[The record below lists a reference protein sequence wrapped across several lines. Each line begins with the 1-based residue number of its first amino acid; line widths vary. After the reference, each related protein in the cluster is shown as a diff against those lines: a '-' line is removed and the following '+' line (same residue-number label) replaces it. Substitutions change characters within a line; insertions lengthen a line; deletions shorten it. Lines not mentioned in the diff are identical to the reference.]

1 MEGSL
6 ASNFQFWSNNDRV
19 PKCDQKR
26 PILYPQGEQVR
37 SEKPERII
45 INTNHSYHHI
55 HLPKSFL
62 TDLMIQIQ
70 FKPIQQNKTSC

>member
-1 MEGSL
+1 MTACQSVTRKNLSYILKVNRSG
-6 ASNFQFWSNNDRV
+6 
-19 PKCDQKR
+19 PK
-26 PILYPQGEQVR
+26 
-37 SEKPERII
+37 KPERII